1 MLQKSDQ
8 ENVIKKTWCLLSCCS
23 PLPFKDFKQ
32 VNLPESLN
40 MSDTMTPQSS
50 MTAYLKKSSR
60 SLNVQ

>member
-23 PLPFKDFKQ
+23 LLPFKDFKQ

-40 MSDTMTPQSS
+40 MSDTMTP
-50 MTAYLKKSSR
+50 
-60 SLNVQ
+60 